1 MGINVVQ
8 KGKRAERAVASA
20 LNVVLERVVANIQMP
35 AYSLRIDPLILKRNL
50 SQTQAGGFD
59 LEGLPWIAIE
69 VKHHKTVCLPAWWR
83 QTCFQAGTDEGGG
96 PIVGR
101 NVREPVLVWKQNGG
115 KWNVR
120 MIGRLEIEPG
130 RRLRVVVDVSWEAFL
145 QWFERRAEVELR
157 KTLEDEDFSCPEPSL
172 FG

>member
-1 MGINVVQ
+1 MGSLSIQ
-8 KGKRAERAVASA
+8 KGKRAERSVASA
-20 LNVVLERVVANIQMP
+20 LNPILERLVGLVGC
-35 AYSLRIDPLILKRNL
+35 DPVKLKRNL
-50 SQTQAGGFD
+50 AQTQQGGFD

-69 VKHHKTVCLPAWWR
+69 IKHHKQVSLPAWWR
-83 QTCFQAGTDEGGG
+83 QCCQQAGCDELGS

-101 NVREPVLVWKQNGG
+101 SFREPVLIWKQHGG

-130 RRLRVVVDVSWEAFL
+130 RRLRAVVDVSWDAFL
-145 QWFERRAEVELR
+145 VWFEKRAEVELR
-157 KTLEDEDFSCPEPSL
+157 KAVADAFSSGQEAGL